1 MSIGRP
7 TNAERVKLR
16 TKMKLLVEQDLSTSE
31 IGRMTGKSAQ
41 AVHQYL
47 RRNGL
52 MTKEMARRAEIN
64 LDNDSGLNDKE
75 GATRS
80 KPDE

>member
-1 MSIGRP
+1 MGRP

-16 TKMKLLVEQDLSTSE
+16 AKIEILVKQDLSTSE

-41 AVHQYL
+41 AIHQYL

-64 LDNDSGLNDKE
+64 LDNDSDVIDKE
-75 GATRS
+75 DAHKERE
-80 KPDE
+80 DER